1 MKLYYVLL
9 VLFAIGHLQ
18 ELKSI
23 LKDIEHM
30 QEQMKHLNNHIKE
43 LKNQPQH
50 IEHFV
55 AFAKE
60 KEP

>member
-23 LKDIEHM
+23 LKDIENM
-30 QEQMKHLNNHIKE
+30 QEQMKHLNDHVKE
-43 LKNQPQH
+43 LKNKPH

>member
-43 LKNQPQH
+43 LKTQPH

>member
-9 VLFAIGHLQ
+9 MLFAVSHLQ
-18 ELKSI
+18 ELKTI
-23 LKDIEHM
+23 LNDIENM

-43 LKNQPQH
+43 LKNQPH